1 MSSHF
6 DDNVE
11 HFLNAACEFITDP
24 KLKEAAATLRLS
36 IQESRADR
44 ALYAEEI
51 ERARDQANDDLEIDD
66 NPEVSAGDDGVWVQA
81 WVWVPIQRWRNHYEC
96 PDCGAEWED
105 VWTAQSNDTCPGCGA
120 GEIEPYTSE
129 EI

>member
-11 HFLNAACEFITDP
+11 HFLDAASEFITDP

-36 IQESRADR
+36 IQERRADL
-44 ALYAEEI
+44 AIYAEEI

-66 NPEVSAGDDGVWVQA
+66 NPEVSAGDGGVWVQA
-81 WVWVPIQRWRNHYEC
+81 WVWVPLQLWRNHYEC

-120 GEIEPYTSE
+120 RDIEPFTSE
-129 EI
+129 EV

>member
-6 DDNVE
+6 DDNVD
-11 HFLNAACEFITDP
+11 HFLDAASEFITDP
-24 KLKEAAATLRLS
+24 RLKDAAATLRFS
-36 IQESRADR
+36 IEERRAAR
-44 ALYAEEI
+44 ATYAEQI
-51 ERARDQANDDLEIDD
+51 ERAREQADDDLEIDD
-66 NPEVSAGDDGVWVQA
+66 YPEVIAGDDGVWVQA
-81 WVWVPIQRWRNHYEC
+81 WVRVPTQRWRNYYQC

>member
-11 HFLNAACEFITDP
+11 HFLDAASEFITDP
-24 KLKEAAATLRLS
+24 KLKDAAATLRLS
-36 IQESRADR
+36 IQERRADR
-44 ALYAEEI
+44 ATYAEEI

-66 NPEVSAGDDGVWVQA
+66 YPEVSAGDDGVWVQA
-81 WVWVPIQRWRNHYEC
+81 RVWVPFKDWRNHYEC

-105 VWTAQSNDTCPGCGA
+105 VWTAQSNDTCAHCGA
-120 GEIEPYTSE
+120 SEIEPHTSE